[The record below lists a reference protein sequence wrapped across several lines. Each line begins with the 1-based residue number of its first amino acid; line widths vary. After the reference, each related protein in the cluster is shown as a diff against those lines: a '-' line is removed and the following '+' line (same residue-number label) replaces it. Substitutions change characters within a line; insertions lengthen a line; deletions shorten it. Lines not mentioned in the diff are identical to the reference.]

1 MRFPT
6 LLITGLLAAGGCAHT
21 SANDV
26 AQSTRSGFATA
37 YDAVKT
43 GVRKTAEGGG
53 WVLAKAADG
62 TVSVMR
68 SAGLRGA
75 ANYTEDR
82 VITSKIKGNYAVDRD
97 VKARRINVDTDHGIV
112 TLTGV
117 VDDSFMAERAIRIA
131 IDTPGVTEV
140 HSNLQFPTTNEAR
153 IYKHGDQVK
162 LRAKR

>member
-6 LLITGLLAAGGCAHT
+6 LLVTGLLAVAGCAHT
-21 SANDV
+21 SAEDV
-26 AQSTRSGFATA
+26 AQSTREGFASA
-37 YDAVKT
+37 YDAVRN
-43 GVRKTAEGGG
+43 GARKTADAGG
-53 WVLAKAADG
+53 WVLSKAADG

-82 VITSKIKGNYAVDRD
+82 VITSKIKGNYAMDRD
-97 VKARRINVDTDHGIV
+97 VKSRRINVDTEHGIV

-117 VDDSFMAERAIRIA
+117 VDDPYMAERAIRIA
-131 IDTPGVTEV
+131 LDTPGVTEV
-140 HSNLQFPTTNEAR
+140 RSNLQFPTTNEAR
-153 IYKHGDQVK
+153 IYKHGQKVK